1 MYDFHGDTTAN
12 VMQSTTRRWELTE
25 AHAAGLSRAG
35 NPFQPFALVL
45 KGSRTPGESLP
56 TTAFGD
62 SYCWHTHP
70 GYNTRWSHQH

>member
-35 NPFQPFALVL
+35 NPFQPFTLVL
-45 KGSRTPGESLP
+45 KGSRTPGERNESCNNSKGLLKVCLR
-56 TTAFGD
+56 
-62 SYCWHTHP
+62 S
-70 GYNTRWSHQH
+70 RWVTLLIF